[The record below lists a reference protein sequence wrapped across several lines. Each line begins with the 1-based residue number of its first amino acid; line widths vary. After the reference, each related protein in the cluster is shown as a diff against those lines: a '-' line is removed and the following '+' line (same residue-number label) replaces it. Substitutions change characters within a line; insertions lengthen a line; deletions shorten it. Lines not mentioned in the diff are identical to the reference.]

1 MIVPAREACN
11 RLQSILRNNLGLIY
25 AIGAATLF
33 SFKPVLVKLIYVY
46 DLSTITLL
54 AWRMLISL
62 PIYMFIGLIIWLRKS
77 RKSRQTPNQR
87 GWFVKAT
94 LVGLLGYYLA
104 AVLDL
109 QGLQTI
115 TAQLERLILF
125 SYPTWVAVLS
135 WLILKTPL
143 SRRILLA
150 LFLSYIGIAVI
161 LISDWQQL
169 GQGVIIGS
177 IWVLLAAIAFSVYVV
192 LSKPIIDNIGA
203 KEFTVIA
210 MISSSVIALLH
221 FALTQNWHDLQIPVP
236 ALWLVTTMAILTT
249 VFPTFLL
256 AAAISHIGPAKT
268 AITGTIGPIMTSL
281 FAVILLDEYF
291 GWPQVVGL
299 VLVICA
305 VSIMQFRP
313 RAAIS

>member
-1 MIVPAREACN
+1 MSTNSAADRQLLPLSSN
-11 RLQSILRNNLGLIY
+11 TLGLIY
-25 AIGAATLF
+25 AIGAAVLF

-46 DLSTITLL
+46 DLSSITLL

-62 PIYMFIGLIIWLRKS
+62 PIYIVIGIAIWLRKS
-77 RKSRQTPNQR
+77 AKTPKPSHQYS
-87 GWFVKAT
+87 WFIKAT
-94 LVGLLGYYLA
+94 MIGLIGYYLA

-125 SYPTWVAVLS
+125 SYPTWVALLS
-135 WLILKTPL
+135 WLVLKAPF
-143 SRRILLA
+143 SKRILLA

-169 GQGVIIGS
+169 GEGILIGS

-192 LSKPIIDNIGA
+192 MSKPIIDNIGA

-210 MISSSVIALLH
+210 MVSSSVIALSHFFLLH
-221 FALTQNWHDLQIPVP
+221 SWQELAIPM
-236 ALWLVTTMAILTT
+236 AAFWLVVIMAILNT
-249 VFPTFLL
+249 VLPTFLL
-256 AAAISHIGPAKT
+256 ASAISRIGPSKT
-268 AITGTIGPIMTSL
+268 AITGTVGPIMTSI
-281 FAVILLDEYF
+281 FAVIFLDEFF

-299 VLVICA
+299 VFVICA
-305 VSIMQFRP
+305 VSIMQSKP
-313 RAAIS
+313 RAAV